1 MPSGSRFGSGI
12 LRKYEALWQRIPYGR
27 EIGCADSKPFK
38 ARRELLE
45 MWGIYPSLRGASSSD
60 APAPF
65 SLERKNVGVKKL
77 RSLTMPLPSSG
88 SL

>member
-1 MPSGSRFGSGI
+1 MEEKRGVPIESWCVPI
-12 LRKYEALWQRIPYGR
+12 ANLTW
-27 EIGCADSKPFK
+27 K
-38 ARRELLE
+38 ARRELLK

-77 RSLTMPLPSSG
+77 RSLTMPLPSCG

>member
-1 MPSGSRFGSGI
+1 MR
-12 LRKYEALWQRIPYGR
+12 PYGNGYR
-27 EIGCADSKPFK
+27 MEGKQGVPIANLTLK

-60 APAPF
+60 APTPF